1 MATLKIK
8 SRSKFDD
15 SELILETHKV
25 TNKVDDSF
33 VGLKIRNNRVDFY
46 YPETYDIDEEKLT
59 LETTRDDIL
68 AILFT
73 ISIAKTHSN
82 SDLKIES
89 SVSNNQALPMLSFL
103 WIINDYFKNG
113 FYVNREKILKK
124 NQRGRINWKR
134 TLNGQPLISQG
145 NVIYKDLVVEVK
157 NDLDNLIVEI
167 HKFCVK
173 RSLDILGW
181 LFRINST
188 SFITTLPF
196 DKAVKNIYID
206 ALKKELNQTYDDLKK
221 LRLNHMLSIVEGL
234 SDKQDANELV
244 YGVDSYD
251 YIFERMINS
260 IFGNRDATKFNPS
273 AKWYLKSLGY
283 NNPFQSSDLRPDTI
297 LVRGNTAY
305 VLDAKFYRYG
315 YTADKSNLP
324 ETASIQKQIT
334 YGDFIKNNKFGEEIK
349 KIRNAF
355 ILPYNKNNNKL
366 GLNKLIEYIGYSKTD
381 YRIGLEDHEIIH
393 AFLIDLKYVITTFNK
408 LNHSDDIDVLV
419 KEIEEVQKTKI
430 KKEKEKEYVSNIIKI
445 KEGQTF
451 QGSVLSTF
459 YATKD
464 NLKLKE
470 ALEHNQ
476 ILYVDGC
483 FVINDKKYVTIEK
496 HSKHLT
502 QYALHNMDECC
513 LAFGNVN
520 ESNDEELPFE
530 FCHNCDRRIR
540 SESQGIKISD
550 EHNKR
555 IYLRAKDADIDR
567 VIEDISD
574 SLELKSRLSGSF
586 SYNLNVLMKENGFD
600 SDNSLYKE
608 THIYNQKIAKL
619 RSGGVNPTIQECISL
634 CAAFELTPIVAHH
647 FLKGAGYDLE
657 DSTLEQY
664 QFYNFLITYCYGE
677 TFQDWSLKIA
687 ATHHP
692 EWQIP

>member
-46 YPETYDIDEEKLT
+46 YPETYDIDEEKLS
-59 LETTRDDIL
+59 LEAVRDDIL

-82 SDLKIES
+82 SDFKIES
-89 SVSNNQALPMLSFL
+89 TVSNNQALPVLSFL

-124 NQRGRINWKR
+124 NQRGRIDWKR

-173 RSLDILGW
+173 KSLDILGW

-196 DKAVKNIYID
+196 DKAVKNVYID
-206 ALKKELNQTYDDLKK
+206 ALKKELSQTYDDLKR

-273 AKWYLKSLGY
+273 ANWYLKSLDY
-283 NNPFQSSDLRPDTI
+283 EPFQSSDLRPDTI
-297 LVRGNTAY
+297 LVRGDTAY

-315 YTADKSNLP
+315 YTAEKSNLP

-355 ILPYNKNNNKL
+355 ILPYNKNHNKL

-381 YRIGLEDHEIIH
+381 YRKGLEDHEIIH

-408 LNHSDDIDVLV
+408 LNHNDDIDVLV
-419 KEIEEVQKTKI
+419 KEIEDVQKTKI
-430 KKEKEKEYVSNIIKI
+430 KEEKEKEFVNNIVKI
-445 KEGQTF
+445 KEGQSF

-483 FVINDKKYVTIEK
+483 FVINDKKYVSIQK

-513 LAFGNVN
+513 LAFGNIKEN
-520 ESNDEELPFE
+520 KDEELPFE
-530 FCHNCDRRIR
+530 FCNNCDRRVK

-586 SYNLNVLMKENGFD
+586 SYNLNVLMQENGFD
-600 SDNSLYKE
+600 SDNSLNKE

-634 CAAFELTPIVAHH
+634 CAAFELPPIVAHH